1 MERCSF
7 SGYFRYDHG
16 MSYNIFAQV
25 YDDLMDE
32 ELYDLWIDF
41 TKKNLSDTHENVLDL
56 ACGAGHLA
64 IKMKQEGYQVTGLD
78 LSSEMIALAKERA
91 EEVDMVIP
99 FIIGN
104 MLDLSVVEQFDAV
117 TCYCDSLCYLPDAEA
132 VQKTFEE
139 ISQHLTEDGVFLFD
153 VHSIHQIDEIFPG
166 YTFNDQTEEISF
178 LWKSYVGEFPHSIEH
193 DLTFFVYQEEIDL
206 YERFDETHKE
216 RTYPIKQYLSM
227 LKKAGFTSVEVS
239 ADYGKGKILNDST
252 RWFFVCRKETK

>member
-1 MERCSF
+1 
-7 SGYFRYDHG
+7 

-32 ELYDLWIDF
+32 ELYDLWIKF
-41 TKKNLSDTHENVLDL
+41 TKQHLSLEHKSVLDL

-64 IKMKQEGYQVTGLD
+64 IKMKQEGYNVTGLD
-78 LSSEMIALAKERA
+78 LSPEMIDIAKERA
-91 EEVDMVIP
+91 EEAEVTVP
-99 FIIGN
+99 FVVGD
-104 MLDLSVVEQFDAV
+104 MLDLSVVDQFDAV
-117 TCYCDSLCYLPDAEA
+117 TCYCDSICYLPDTEA

-139 ISQHLTEDGVFLFD
+139 VYQHLTEDGVFLFD
-153 VHSIHQIDEIFPG
+153 VHSIYQIDEVFPG

-178 LWKSYVGEFPHSIEH
+178 LWKSYVGEFPYSIEH

-216 RTYPIKQYLSM
+216 RTYPIEQYLAM

-239 ADYGKGKILNDST
+239 ADYGKEEIKKDST